1 MSASVIID
9 LNIIADVLEFFC
21 NETQNNLGGIT
32 MRQIGTQSAKY
43 FRRFVTAMLVF
54 AMVITSLTVSS
65 VDSQAAKKVKKV
77 TIGVKVGGSGILVL
91 KKGQS
96 KKLKVSVTPKKASK
110 KVTYKSSKA
119 SIVSVSSKGVV
130 KARKSKGSA
139 KITVTSKQNAKKKA
153 TITVKIGTPVK
164 KVAISK
170 NATSTWSS
178 ANYTIV
184 EKNGQKTKV
193 YPKYT
198 DKLKAKKNTFKLMN
212 GRNMVIK
219 ASVSPKKATRK
230 SLKWSTNKGSVL
242 KVVGN
247 GTKATVI
254 ARKVGKANV
263 IAQATDGSGKKAVVK
278 VTVTKFKSDKTP
290 APTAEPDTRKKT
302 LVEDFESYEVGT
314 KWERY
319 TAGGF
324 ANSGTMT
331 VVQDPEDPTNKC
343 LKVTYDGADQSF
355 DFAPAFQADLSK
367 LKDSE
372 GKSTAGKTLGSYTG
386 IGFDSRIVSN
396 DPSSVQYKKAF
407 CYFDQADAI
416 KHTDYFAASKNS
428 TASAHVDKDGNKVDA
443 GAANEFKPLRF
454 GVNVSMA
461 EGSDKENGITLYNGQ
476 SSKESNKYF
485 PFAYSIWEQAN
496 AATHFAKDSCTAG
509 YKDSETDAN
518 MKVGFATRSLTFDK
532 SRINEADST
541 LVNQSKFDFV
551 LGSTYEGG
559 SKFKVNN
566 VSATLYLDNIALIE
580 EDIPV
585 TGFELSAGDNPRVA
599 PGNKLVVEAK
609 YTPEDTTQKGLTWT
623 TNNDKVKV
631 DANGN
636 VTVDDDFFKGI
647 SKDVKEVSVVVT
659 ATSTFNPALTKSV
672 TITVYRVETP
682 KEPLVLTADMFDA
695 EMSGEGITVT
705 KMTDADGKEFF
716 RLHFAKNQTFAF
728 FKLPQEVDLS
738 AYGSLEFVGNTTGQ
752 LTFRMTDNT
761 FVKDMEKWWE
771 KVNCI
776 EYYPFFKGSYPYRPK
791 GDISVDDF
799 MAKYPELDRAAV
811 EKAANASG
819 ILPDGT
825 AVGPRGIETIT
836 GTMKDITKDA
846 KSSNKKATYFV
857 FSLDQKG
864 FDDDGAS
871 LGWDEGVYDIYS
883 IKFIPKADDDADVE
897 SPSVEIPAN

>member
-1 MSASVIID
+1 
-9 LNIIADVLEFFC
+9 
-21 NETQNNLGGIT
+21 

-811 EKAANASG
+811 EKAANARG

>member
-1 MSASVIID
+1 
-9 LNIIADVLEFFC
+9 
-21 NETQNNLGGIT
+21 

-170 NATSTWSS
+170 TATSTWTS

-198 DKLKAKKNTFKLMN
+198 DKLKAQKNTFKLMN

-263 IAQATDGSGKKAVVK
+263 IAQATDGSGKKAIVK

-302 LVEDFESYEVGT
+302 MVEDFESYEVGT
-314 KWERY
+314 KWERF

-343 LKVTYDGADQSF
+343 LKVTYDGTDQSF

-386 IGFDSRIVSN
+386 IGFDSRVVSN
-396 DPSSVQYKKAF
+396 DPSSVQYKKAY

-532 SRINEADST
+532 NRINEADST

-566 VSATLYLDNIALIE
+566 VFVTLYIDNIALIE

-695 EMSGEGITVT
+695 GMSGEGITVT

-761 FVKDMEKWWE
+761 FVKDMENWWE

-864 FDDDGAS
+864 YDDDGAS

-897 SPSVEIPAN
+897 SPSVEAPAN

>member
-1 MSASVIID
+1 
-9 LNIIADVLEFFC
+9 
-21 NETQNNLGGIT
+21 

-54 AMVITSLTVSS
+54 AMVITTLTVSS

-170 NATSTWSS
+170 TATSTWSS

-302 LVEDFESYEVGT
+302 MVEDFESYEVGT
-314 KWERY
+314 KWERF

-343 LKVTYDGADQSF
+343 LKVTYDGTDQSF

-386 IGFDSRIVSN
+386 IGFDSRVVSN
-396 DPSSVQYKKAF
+396 DPSSVQYKKAY

-461 EGSDKENGITLYNGQ
+461 EGSDKENGVTLYNGQ

-566 VSATLYLDNIALIE
+566 VFVTLYLDNIALIE

>member
-1 MSASVIID
+1 
-9 LNIIADVLEFFC
+9 
-21 NETQNNLGGIT
+21 

-331 VVQDPEDPTNKC
+331 VVPDPEDPTNKC

>member
-1 MSASVIID
+1 
-9 LNIIADVLEFFC
+9 
-21 NETQNNLGGIT
+21 

-170 NATSTWSS
+170 TATSTWSS

-302 LVEDFESYEVGT
+302 MVEDFESYEVGT
-314 KWERY
+314 KWERF

-343 LKVTYDGADQSF
+343 LKVTYDGTDQSF

-386 IGFDSRIVSN
+386 IGFDSRVVSN
-396 DPSSVQYKKAF
+396 DPSSVQYKKAY

-461 EGSDKENGITLYNGQ
+461 EGSDKENGVTLYNGQ

-566 VSATLYLDNIALIE
+566 VFVTLYLDNIALIE

-897 SPSVEIPAN
+897 SPSVEAPAN

>member
-1 MSASVIID
+1 
-9 LNIIADVLEFFC
+9 
-21 NETQNNLGGIT
+21 

>member
-1 MSASVIID
+1 
-9 LNIIADVLEFFC
+9 
-21 NETQNNLGGIT
+21 

-170 NATSTWSS
+170 NATSTWTS

-263 IAQATDGSGKKAVVK
+263 IARATDGSGKKAVVK

-302 LVEDFESYEVGT
+302 VVEDFESYEVGT
-314 KWERY
+314 KWERF

-331 VVQDPEDPTNKC
+331 VVQDPENPTNKC

-386 IGFDSRIVSN
+386 IGFDSRVVSN
-396 DPSSVQYKKAF
+396 DPSSVQYKKAY

-416 KHTDYFAASKNS
+416 KHTDFFAASKNS
-428 TASAHVDKDGNKVDA
+428 TASAHVDKDGNAVAA

-461 EGSDKENGITLYNGQ
+461 EGSDKENGVTLYNGQ
-476 SSKESNKYF
+476 FSKESNKYF
-485 PFAYSIWEQAN
+485 PFAYGTWEQAN

-509 YKDSETDAN
+509 FKDSETDAN
-518 MKVGFATRSLTFDK
+518 VKVGFATRSLTFDK
-532 SRINEADST
+532 NRINEADST

-566 VSATLYLDNIALIE
+566 VFATLYLDNIALIE
-580 EDIPV
+580 EDVPV

-659 ATSTFNPALTKSV
+659 ATSTFNPALTKSI

-695 EMSGEGITVT
+695 GMSGEGITVT

-761 FVKDMEKWWE
+761 FVKDMENWWE

-819 ILPDGT
+819 ILPEGT

-836 GTMKDITKDA
+836 GTMKEITKDA

-864 FDDDGAS
+864 YDDDGAS

-897 SPSVEIPAN
+897 SPSVETPAN

>member
-1 MSASVIID
+1 
-9 LNIIADVLEFFC
+9 
-21 NETQNNLGGIT
+21 

-386 IGFDSRIVSN
+386 IGFDSRVVSN
-396 DPSSVQYKKAF
+396 DPSSVQYKKAY

-416 KHTDYFAASKNS
+416 KHTDFFAASKNS
-428 TASAHVDKDGNKVDA
+428 TASAHVDKDGNAVAA
-443 GAANEFKPLRF
+443 GAANEYKALRF

-485 PFAYSIWEQAN
+485 PFAYSTWEQAN
-496 AATHFAKDSCTAG
+496 AATHFAKDSCSAG

-532 SRINEADST
+532 NRINEADST

-566 VSATLYLDNIALIE
+566 VFVTLYLDNIALIE
-580 EDIPV
+580 EDVPV

-883 IKFIPKADDDADVE
+883 IKFIPRADDDADVE
-897 SPSVEIPAN
+897 SPSVETPAN

>member
-1 MSASVIID
+1 
-9 LNIIADVLEFFC
+9 
-21 NETQNNLGGIT
+21 

-302 LVEDFESYEVGT
+302 VVEDFESYEVGT

-518 MKVGFATRSLTFDK
+518 MKVGFATSSLTFDK

>member
-1 MSASVIID
+1 
-9 LNIIADVLEFFC
+9 
-21 NETQNNLGGIT
+21 

-170 NATSTWSS
+170 TATSTWSS

-302 LVEDFESYEVGT
+302 MVEDFESYEVGT
-314 KWERY
+314 KWERF

-343 LKVTYDGADQSF
+343 LKVTYDGTDQSF

-386 IGFDSRIVSN
+386 IGFDSRVVSN
-396 DPSSVQYKKAF
+396 DPSSVQYKKAY

-461 EGSDKENGITLYNGQ
+461 EGSDKENGVTLYNGQ

-695 EMSGEGITVT
+695 GMSGEGITVT

-897 SPSVEIPAN
+897 SPSVEAPAN

>member
-1 MSASVIID
+1 
-9 LNIIADVLEFFC
+9 
-21 NETQNNLGGIT
+21 

-170 NATSTWSS
+170 TATSTWSS

-396 DPSSVQYKKAF
+396 DPSSVQYKKAY

-461 EGSDKENGITLYNGQ
+461 EGSDKENGVTLYNGQ

-580 EDIPV
+580 EDVPV

-659 ATSTFNPALTKSV
+659 ATSTFNPALTKSI

-695 EMSGEGITVT
+695 GMSGEGITVT

>member
-1 MSASVIID
+1 
-9 LNIIADVLEFFC
+9 
-21 NETQNNLGGIT
+21 

-170 NATSTWSS
+170 NATSTWTS

-302 LVEDFESYEVGT
+302 MVEDFESYEVGT
-314 KWERY
+314 KWERF

-386 IGFDSRIVSN
+386 IGFDSRVVSN
-396 DPSSVQYKKAF
+396 DPSSVQYKKAY

-461 EGSDKENGITLYNGQ
+461 EGSDKENGVTLYNGQ

-485 PFAYSIWEQAN
+485 PFAYGTWEQAN

-509 YKDSETDAN
+509 FKDSETDAN
-518 MKVGFATRSLTFDK
+518 VKVGFATRSLTFDK
-532 SRINEADST
+532 NRINEADST

-566 VSATLYLDNIALIE
+566 VFATLYLDNIALIE
-580 EDIPV
+580 EDVPV

-659 ATSTFNPALTKSV
+659 ATSTFNPALTKSI

-695 EMSGEGITVT
+695 GMSGEGITVT

-761 FVKDMEKWWE
+761 FVKDMDNWWE

-819 ILPDGT
+819 ILPEGT

-836 GTMKDITKDA
+836 GTMKEITKDA

-864 FDDDGAS
+864 YDDDGAS

-897 SPSVEIPAN
+897 SPSVETPAN

>member
-1 MSASVIID
+1 
-9 LNIIADVLEFFC
+9 
-21 NETQNNLGGIT
+21 

-65 VDSQAAKKVKKV
+65 IDSQAAKKVKKV

>member
-1 MSASVIID
+1 
-9 LNIIADVLEFFC
+9 
-21 NETQNNLGGIT
+21 

-170 NATSTWSS
+170 TATSTWSS

-302 LVEDFESYEVGT
+302 MVEDFESYEVGT
-314 KWERY
+314 KWERF

-343 LKVTYDGADQSF
+343 LKVTYDGTDQSF

-386 IGFDSRIVSN
+386 IGFDSRVVSN
-396 DPSSVQYKKAF
+396 DPSSVQYKKAY

-461 EGSDKENGITLYNGQ
+461 EGSDKENGVTLYNGQ

-566 VSATLYLDNIALIE
+566 VFVTLYLDNIALIE

-695 EMSGEGITVT
+695 GMSGEGITVT

-897 SPSVEIPAN
+897 SPSVEAPAN

>member
-1 MSASVIID
+1 
-9 LNIIADVLEFFC
+9 
-21 NETQNNLGGIT
+21 

-43 FRRFVTAMLVF
+43 FRRFVTAMLAF

-170 NATSTWSS
+170 TATSTWSS

-319 TAGGF
+319 TAGGY

-396 DPSSVQYKKAF
+396 DPSSVQYKKAY

-416 KHTDYFAASKNS
+416 KHTDFFAANANS
-428 TASAHVDKDGNKVDA
+428 SASAHVDKDGNAVAA
-443 GAANEFKPLRF
+443 GAANEYKALRF

-485 PFAYSIWEQAN
+485 PFAYSTWEQAN

-532 SRINEADST
+532 NRINEADST

-566 VSATLYLDNIALIE
+566 VFVTMYLDNIALIE
-580 EDIPV
+580 EDVPV

-836 GTMKDITKDA
+836 GTMKDITQKA

-897 SPSVEIPAN
+897 SPSVETPAN

>member
-1 MSASVIID
+1 
-9 LNIIADVLEFFC
+9 
-21 NETQNNLGGIT
+21 

-170 NATSTWSS
+170 TATSTWSS

-319 TAGGF
+319 TAGGY

-396 DPSSVQYKKAF
+396 DPSSVQYKKAY

-416 KHTDYFAASKNS
+416 KHTDFFAANANS
-428 TASAHVDKDGNKVDA
+428 SASAHVDKDGNAVAA
-443 GAANEFKPLRF
+443 GAANEYKALRF

-485 PFAYSIWEQAN
+485 PFAYSTWEQAN

-532 SRINEADST
+532 NRINEADST

-566 VSATLYLDNIALIE
+566 VFVTMYLDNIALIE
-580 EDIPV
+580 EDVPV

-811 EKAANASG
+811 AKAANASG
-819 ILPDGT
+819 ILIDGT

-836 GTMKDITKDA
+836 GTMKDITKNA

-864 FDDDGAS
+864 YDDDGAS

-897 SPSVEIPAN
+897 SPSVETPAN

>member
-1 MSASVIID
+1 
-9 LNIIADVLEFFC
+9 
-21 NETQNNLGGIT
+21 
-32 MRQIGTQSAKY
+32 
-43 FRRFVTAMLVF
+43 
-54 AMVITSLTVSS
+54 
-65 VDSQAAKKVKKV
+65 
-77 TIGVKVGGSGILVL
+77 
-91 KKGQS
+91 
-96 KKLKVSVTPKKASK
+96 
-110 KVTYKSSKA
+110 
-119 SIVSVSSKGVV
+119 
-130 KARKSKGSA
+130 
-139 KITVTSKQNAKKKA
+139 
-153 TITVKIGTPVK
+153 
-164 KVAISK
+164 
-170 NATSTWSS
+170 
-178 ANYTIV
+178 
-184 EKNGQKTKV
+184 
-193 YPKYT
+193 
-198 DKLKAKKNTFKLMN
+198 MN

-386 IGFDSRIVSN
+386 IGFDSRVVSN
-396 DPSSVQYKKAF
+396 DPSSVQYKKAY

-416 KHTDYFAASKNS
+416 KHTDFFAANGNS
-428 TASAHVDKDGNKVDA
+428 SASAHVDKDGNAVAA
-443 GAANEFKPLRF
+443 GAANEYKALRF

-461 EGSDKENGITLYNGQ
+461 EGSDKESGITLYNGQ

-485 PFAYSIWEQAN
+485 PFAYSTWEQAN

-518 MKVGFATRSLTFDK
+518 MKVGFANRSLTFDK
-532 SRINEADST
+532 NRINEADST

-566 VSATLYLDNIALIE
+566 VFATLYLDNIVLIE
-580 EDIPV
+580 EDVPV

-659 ATSTFNPALTKSV
+659 ATSTFNPALTKSI

-695 EMSGEGITVT
+695 GMSGEGITVT

-761 FVKDMEKWWE
+761 FVKDMENWWE

-836 GTMKDITKDA
+836 ATMKDITKNA

-864 FDDDGAS
+864 YDDDGAS

-897 SPSVEIPAN
+897 SPSVETPAN

>member
-1 MSASVIID
+1 
-9 LNIIADVLEFFC
+9 
-21 NETQNNLGGIT
+21 

-170 NATSTWSS
+170 TATSTWSS

-278 VTVTKFKSDKTP
+278 VTVIKFKSDKTP

-819 ILPDGT
+819 ILTDGT

-897 SPSVEIPAN
+897 SPSVETPAN

>member
-1 MSASVIID
+1 
-9 LNIIADVLEFFC
+9 
-21 NETQNNLGGIT
+21 

-170 NATSTWSS
+170 TATSTWSS

>member
-1 MSASVIID
+1 
-9 LNIIADVLEFFC
+9 
-21 NETQNNLGGIT
+21 

-170 NATSTWSS
+170 TATSTWSS

-396 DPSSVQYKKAF
+396 DPSSVQYKKAY

-461 EGSDKENGITLYNGQ
+461 EGSDKENGVTLYNGQ

-580 EDIPV
+580 EDVPV

-659 ATSTFNPALTKSV
+659 ATSTFNPALTKSI

-695 EMSGEGITVT
+695 GMSGEGITVT

-897 SPSVEIPAN
+897 SPSVEAPAN